1 MSQIK
6 CNLSNYLK
14 RRGITSYRLAKNI
27 GVHNSVLTRLANGE
41 TDSISFDVAAKICTG
56 LEIGI
61 GDLFEIEGIQRKP
74 IQDELLIA
82 KESYIKELHN
92 FQEERFKDVVT
103 AIKKAQAEIATLSMV
118 AIATQTAKA
127 EIMILD
133 MTELINTSA
142 SN

>member
-1 MSQIK
+1 MGKIK

-82 KESYIKELHN
+82 KESYIKELHS
-92 FQEERFKDVVT
+92 FQQESFKDLVA
-103 AIKKAQAEIATLSMV
+103 AIKKAQSEFATLSMV
-118 AIATQTAKA
+118 AIASQTAKA
-127 EIMILD
+127 EIMLSD
-133 MTELINTSA
+133 MTELINTST